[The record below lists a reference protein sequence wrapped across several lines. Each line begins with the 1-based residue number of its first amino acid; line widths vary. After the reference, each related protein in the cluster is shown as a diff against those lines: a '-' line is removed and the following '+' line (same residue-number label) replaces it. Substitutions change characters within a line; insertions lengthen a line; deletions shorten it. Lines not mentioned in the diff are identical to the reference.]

1 MIKKSAAAAAD
12 KKAVIT
18 TYHMGIDIGSTTMK
32 VAVLDKDNQLVYSMY
47 GRHYSDL
54 RRNLNEF
61 LEKLYSVL
69 GNIKITAAITGSG
82 GLSICK
88 ALDLP
93 FVQEVVAG
101 SQAMKQLIPDVNV
114 IIELGGEDA
123 KITFYDHGVDQ
134 RMNGICAGGTGAFI
148 DQMASLLKTDA
159 SGLNKL
165 AENYNVIYPIAARCG
180 VFAKSDIQ
188 PLLNDGAKKE
198 DIAASIFQAVVNQ
211 TIGGLACGR
220 RIKRKVAFLGGP
232 LHFLPQLR
240 QRFQETL
247 GLSQDQM
254 IVPENSEL
262 FVAIGAAL
270 LSQKNE
276 IEITLEELKQK
287 ARQTE
292 NHYLS
297 AAEHIEPLFDNEQDY
312 NRFIKRHQMH
322 QINRKDVS
330 KHQGRCFL
338 GFDIGSTTSK
348 AALIDE
354 EGNLLFSLY
363 TNNNGSP
370 LDSAVAMLKTIYEN
384 LPSNATIA
392 YSAVTGYGEHL
403 IKAALSFDKGEVE
416 TIAHY
421 TAAEHFLPGV
431 ETILDIGGQDMK
443 CLKIKNGVIES
454 IMLNEACSSGCGSF
468 VETFSK
474 SMNLSVHEFS
484 RLALKAKSPAELG
497 SRCTVFM
504 NSKVK
509 QVQKEGASVEDIA
522 AGLCYSVVKNA
533 LFKVI
538 KMRDAKELG
547 DKIIVQGGTF
557 LNDAILR
564 CFELITQKEVVRPD
578 MAGVMGAFGAALIA
592 RNSWKSALP
601 ERSSL
606 IGRDRLSDFSYK
618 TRITRCG
625 SCTNNCVLTITK
637 FSDGHGYITGNRCE
651 RGSGKGDNKKG
662 KEIPNLFEYK
672 LKRIFDYKPLINA
685 PRGTIGIPRVL
696 NMYENYPFWFTFFTE
711 LGFKVILS
719 PPSSRKIYELGMD
732 TISSDTACYPAK
744 LVHGHIVSLINQNIK
759 HIFYPCIQKERE
771 EIAQA
776 DNCFNCPIVAGYAEV
791 IRNNIDALNE
801 NGVVIHT
808 PYIPYDNRK
817 RLISR
822 LHEELREFNVTYKE
836 VENAV
841 SVAWNEDLR
850 FKEDLRNKG
859 YDVFK
864 WLKET
869 GSRGIVLSGRPY
881 HLDPEVNHGIPNVL
895 TSLGLAVFT
904 EDSVAHLGKVERPL
918 RVLDQW
924 LYHSRLYEAADFVSK
939 QDNLELVQ
947 LNSFGCGPDSVA
959 AEQAQE
965 ILARTGK
972 LYTMIKID
980 EVNNLG
986 AVRIRLRSL
995 KAAMEAK
1002 GQKSDITVIKPGKDW
1017 PLFTKEMRHKHTI
1030 LAPQMVPIH
1039 FELIQN
1045 AVRSEGYNLEILP
1058 TVEKEDVEVGLKYV
1072 NNDSCYPSIIVI
1084 GQLLR
1089 ALQSEKYDTNNTS
1102 VIITQTGGPCRA
1114 SNYLALLK
1122 RAMKLAGF
1130 ERVPVISLNL
1140 SGLHKNPGFK
1150 LSLPII
1156 VKVMMAAVYGDLLMK
1171 LLLQV
1176 RPYEKIPGST
1186 NIIFNKWINICKE
1199 SVRLINKKE
1208 YRGNLKK
1215 IVADFESIPVKEQ
1228 KKPRVGLVG
1237 EILVKYHPYANNDM
1251 VSFLEDSGA
1260 EMVVPGFIEFFLY
1273 CAVNHEYKYRYLSGN
1288 QRTRL
1293 LGNIAAK
1300 FIEGYRNDMRIALKD
1315 SQRFKAPPTIYDMAK
1330 SVEPYISLC
1339 NQSGEGWLLTAEMLE
1354 LVREGAKNIIC
1365 MQPFACLPN
1374 HITGKGMIKL
1384 IKDLYPESNIVT
1396 IDYDPGAS
1404 EVNQI
1409 NRIKLMLERAKEG

>member
-1 MIKKSAAAAAD
+1 
-12 KKAVIT
+12 
-18 TYHMGIDIGSTTMK
+18 
-32 VAVLDKDNQLVYSMY
+32 
-47 GRHYSDL
+47 
-54 RRNLNEF
+54 
-61 LEKLYSVL
+61 
-69 GNIKITAAITGSG
+69 
-82 GLSICK
+82 
-88 ALDLP
+88 
-93 FVQEVVAG
+93 
-101 SQAMKQLIPDVNV
+101 
-114 IIELGGEDA
+114 
-123 KITFYDHGVDQ
+123 
-134 RMNGICAGGTGAFI
+134 
-148 DQMASLLKTDA
+148 
-159 SGLNKL
+159 
-165 AENYNVIYPIAARCG
+165 
-180 VFAKSDIQ
+180 
-188 PLLNDGAKKE
+188 
-198 DIAASIFQAVVNQ
+198 
-211 TIGGLACGR
+211 
-220 RIKRKVAFLGGP
+220 
-232 LHFLPQLR
+232 
-240 QRFQETL
+240 
-247 GLSQDQM
+247 
-254 IVPENSEL
+254 
-262 FVAIGAAL
+262 
-270 LSQKNE
+270 
-276 IEITLEELKQK
+276 
-287 ARQTE
+287 
-292 NHYLS
+292 
-297 AAEHIEPLFDNEQDY
+297 
-312 NRFIKRHQMH
+312 
-322 QINRKDVS
+322 
-330 KHQGRCFL
+330 
-338 GFDIGSTTSK
+338 
-348 AALIDE
+348 
-354 EGNLLFSLY
+354 
-363 TNNNGSP
+363 
-370 LDSAVAMLKTIYEN
+370 
-384 LPSNATIA
+384 
-392 YSAVTGYGEHL
+392 
-403 IKAALSFDKGEVE
+403 
-416 TIAHY
+416 
-421 TAAEHFLPGV
+421 
-431 ETILDIGGQDMK
+431 
-443 CLKIKNGVIES
+443 
-454 IMLNEACSSGCGSF
+454 
-468 VETFSK
+468 
-474 SMNLSVHEFS
+474 
-484 RLALKAKSPAELG
+484 
-497 SRCTVFM
+497 
-504 NSKVK
+504 
-509 QVQKEGASVEDIA
+509 
-522 AGLCYSVVKNA
+522 
-533 LFKVI
+533 
-538 KMRDAKELG
+538 
-547 DKIIVQGGTF
+547 
-557 LNDAILR
+557 
-564 CFELITQKEVVRPD
+564 
-578 MAGVMGAFGAALIA
+578 
-592 RNSWKSALP
+592 
-601 ERSSL
+601 
-606 IGRDRLSDFSYK
+606 
-618 TRITRCG
+618 
-625 SCTNNCVLTITK
+625 
-637 FSDGHGYITGNRCE
+637 
-651 RGSGKGDNKKG
+651 
-662 KEIPNLFEYK
+662 
-672 LKRIFDYKPLINA
+672 
-685 PRGTIGIPRVL
+685 
-696 NMYENYPFWFTFFTE
+696 
-711 LGFKVILS
+711 
-719 PPSSRKIYELGMD
+719 
-732 TISSDTACYPAK
+732 
-744 LVHGHIVSLINQNIK
+744 
-759 HIFYPCIQKERE
+759 
-771 EIAQA
+771 
-776 DNCFNCPIVAGYAEV
+776 
-791 IRNNIDALNE
+791 
-801 NGVVIHT
+801 
-808 PYIPYDNRK
+808 
-817 RLISR
+817 
-822 LHEELREFNVTYKE
+822 
-836 VENAV
+836 
-841 SVAWNEDLR
+841 
-850 FKEDLRNKG
+850 
-859 YDVFK
+859 
-864 WLKET
+864 
-869 GSRGIVLSGRPY
+869 
-881 HLDPEVNHGIPNVL
+881 LDPEVNHGIPNVL

-1002 GQKSDITVIKPGKDW
+1002 GQKNDITVIKPGKDW